1 MCCKQLWPRLVLSED
16 KSTDYLTHSLHV
28 SLSLC
33 PSLSL
38 SLSQAHMN
46 AHSIKW
52 TSLSPPPSPASVT
65 VAHRKHQKS
74 CARNFN
80 EDYVVV
86 VAVSVRGKSQVV
98 GEKSL
103 TLVFFLSFFL
113 ACLLEVVQWCWGDWT
128 FFQSTVSF
136 RREQDETSHSRSEQ
150 LFAKI
155 IKVRRR
161 GRRCSFPE

>member
-33 PSLSL
+33 PLSLSL
-38 SLSQAHMN
+38 SLSSTHEC
-46 AHSIKW
+46 
-52 TSLSPPPSPASVT
+52 SLNKVDVSFPPPSPASVT